1 MKSLN
6 RVLMAALCTSAMTV
20 PAYAQD
26 QGAEETVDDNVII
39 VTATRRAE
47 DVQDI
52 PIAVTAVSPVQL
64 EQQGVVNVQNIGSVS
79 PSFSTSNAQ
88 TASGTVVLRIRGVGT
103 TSNNI
108 GFESAVGIFVDGAYQ
123 SRPGVALGEFV
134 DVERVEVL
142 RGPQGTLFGRNTSAG
157 ALNITNKRPD
167 LDEFGGFVNATYGNF
182 DHISVQGAI
191 NAPIIEDTLAF
202 RLTGAYRQR
211 DGFVDIIDSNGGS
224 VGDSNDTEQYLIR
237 GQLGFESDSGIQA
250 RLIADYSKSTA
261 SCCAAIEVLQSGIET
276 AGLFAAVGLGP
287 RGGMAGPDVALT
299 PFDVTAAQRAV
310 DNRIATSDQRADPSN
325 DQWGITAEVEVPISD
340 SADVIYIG
348 SYREYRAEEAYDS
361 DFSGLDVFNVLPG
374 SDTAID
380 TMTHEL
386 RIQGEA
392 FGGALSWLVG
402 GYYSDEDITQST
414 NFGLGQDYDRLVG
427 ALLAAGT
434 GGASLNPASPLY
446 ASGETFLGATPLL
459 NLTGVDPST
468 VRTTNAYTQSSKSWS
483 IFTHNTLEITDGLK
497 LTVGLRYSDES
508 KDGSFTQPAITNA
521 VCPATLGQVGAGNV
535 NPLLTTSV
543 LGLGCFAF
551 VAPAIGTDAIAFPLP
566 RPFVSEFND
575 EELIYTGKVS
585 YEFADPVT
593 VYASFTH
600 GYKSGGF
607 NLDSTAAS
615 GGADPRFASEEVDAY
630 EVGLK
635 AKFLDDAVTLNVA
648 GFHEEFTNFQV
659 LEFTGAQFTT
669 FNVPSAKSTGVEIET
684 VIRPD
689 ENFTINGGLTYTDAR
704 YPSDC
709 AGTQTSPNVLS
720 LCGNSLTNAPKWV
733 GIMGATYDRDLGDSL
748 KFFVNG
754 QLRIESDRRT
764 STQAIVVPNAAAI
777 TAAGSVQAA
786 VDAAALN
793 PFDVQDGTIKINMRA
808 GIGDIDDA
816 WGIEAW
822 VTNLTN
828 EVTRG
833 VTFNTVLRSGSRST
847 FIQEP
852 RMYGLTLRGKF

>member
-1 MKSLN
+1 MRVLN
-6 RVLMAALCTSAMTV
+6 KVLMAAMCSTAMAT
-20 PAYAQD
+20 PAFAQD
-26 QGAEETVDDNVII
+26 QDGAENVDDNVII

-167 LDEFGGFVNATYGNF
+167 LNEFGGFVNATYGNF
-182 DHISVQGAI
+182 DHMSVQGAI

-202 RLTGAYRQR
+202 RLTGAYRKR
-211 DGFVDIIDSNGGS
+211 DGYVDVVNAAGTQIGKSNEID
-224 VGDSNDTEQYLIR
+224 QYLLR
-237 GQLGFESDSGIQA
+237 GQLGFETDGGVKG

-261 SCCAAIEVLQSGIET
+261 SCCAAVEVLRSPVELG
-276 AGLFAAVGLGP
+276 GLFAAVGLGA
-287 RGGMAGPDVALT
+287 RGGQAAPFASNT
-299 PFDVTAAQRAV
+299 PFDTVAAQRAV
-310 DNRIATSDQRADPSN
+310 DDRLATENFPSSNSN
-325 DQWGITAEVEVPISD
+325 DQWGVVAEVEFPISD

-348 SYREYRAEEAYDS
+348 SYREFRANESYDS
-361 DFSGLDVFNVLPG
+361 DFTGIDVFNVLPG
-374 SDTAID
+374 GGTAID

-386 RIQGEA
+386 RVQGDA
-392 FGGALSWLVG
+392 FDGALNWLVG
-402 GYYSDEDITQST
+402 AYYSDEDISQTVT
-414 NFGLGQDYDRLVG
+414 FGLGQDYGELVG
-427 ALLAAGT
+427 ALFFAPTAGAF
-434 GGASLNPASPLY
+434 GANPLTVL
-446 ASGETFLGATPLL
+446 SG
-459 NLTGVDPST
+459 GVDPSV
-468 VRTTNAYTQSSKSWS
+468 VRTTNAYAQSSKSWS
-483 IFTHNTLEITDGLK
+483 IFTHNTLEVAQGLK

-508 KDGSFTQPAITNA
+508 KDGSFTQPAINNPL
-521 VCPATLGQVGAGNV
+521 CPAILGSIGAGNV
-535 NPLLTTSV
+535 PGALVNNV
-543 LGLGCFAF
+543 FGLGCFAF
-551 VAPAIGTDAIAFPLP
+551 TAPAIGTDANPFPLP
-566 RPFVSEFND
+566 RPFVSEFSD

-593 VYASFTH
+593 IYASFTH

-615 GGADPRFASEEVDAY
+615 GGADPRFLSEEVDAY

-635 AKFLDDAVTLNVA
+635 AKFLDNAVTLNVA

-669 FNVPSAKSTGVEIET
+669 FNVPVAKSTGVEIET
-684 VIRPD
+684 LIRPS
-689 ENFTINGGLTYTDAR
+689 ENLTINGGLTYTDAR
-704 YPSDC
+704 YPGNC
-709 AGTQTSPNVLS
+709 AGTQVSPNVVN

-733 GIMGATYDRDLGDSL
+733 GIMGATYDRDIGDSM
-748 KFFVNG
+748 KFFING
-754 QLRIESDRRT
+754 QIRMESDRRT
-764 STQAIVVPNAAAI
+764 TTQASLVPTAAQIAAA
-777 TAAGSVQAA
+777 GGNVQAA
-786 VDAAALN
+786 AAGTALN
-793 PFDVQDGTIKINMRA
+793 PFDIQDGNIKINMRA
-808 GIGDIDDA
+808 GIADIDDA
-816 WGIEAW
+816 WGVEAW

-828 EVTRG
+828 EQTRG
-833 VTFNTVLRSGSRST
+833 VTFNTVLRSGSRSA
-847 FIQEP
+847 FVQEP

>member
-1 MKSLN
+1 MKSIN
-6 RVLMAALCTSAMTV
+6 KILMAALCTTAITT
-20 PAYAQD
+20 PAFAQD
-26 QGAEETVDDNVII
+26 AAQEVETFDDDVII

-167 LDEFGGFVNATYGNF
+167 LNDFGGFVNATYGNF
-182 DHISVQGAI
+182 DHMSIQGAI
-191 NAPIIEDTLAF
+191 NAPIVEDTLAF
-202 RLTGAYRQR
+202 RLTGAYRKR
-211 DGFVDIIDSNGGS
+211 DGYVTAIDGTGAEIGESNNT
-224 VGDSNDTEQYLIR
+224 DQYLIR
-237 GQLGFESDSGIQA
+237 GQLGFETEGGISG

-261 SCCAAIEVLQSGIET
+261 SCCAAVEVLQSPVET
-276 AGLFAAVGLGP
+276 AGLFAAVGLGA
-287 RGGMAGPDVALT
+287 RGGMAAPVVAVN
-299 PFDVTAAQRAV
+299 PFDTTTMQQAV
-310 DNRIATSDQRADPSN
+310 DNRIATESFESINSN
-325 DQWGITAEVEVPISD
+325 DQWGVTAEVEFPLGD
-340 SADVIYIG
+340 SADLIYIG
-348 SYREYRAEEAYDS
+348 SYREFRANESYDS
-361 DFSGLDVFNVLPG
+361 DFSGLDIFNVLPG
-374 SDTAID
+374 GGTAID

-386 RIQGEA
+386 RVQGEA
-392 FGGALSWLVG
+392 MGGALNWLVG
-402 GYYSDEDITQST
+402 GYYSDEDISQTV
-414 NFGLGQDYDRLVG
+414 NFGLGEDYGELVG
-427 ALLAAGT
+427 ALFFAPT
-434 GGASLNPASPLY
+434 GGAFGANPLTVL
-446 ASGETFLGATPLL
+446 SG
-459 NLTGVDPST
+459 GVDPSV
-468 VRTTNAYTQSSKSWS
+468 VRATNAYTQSSKSWS
-483 IFTHNTLEITDGLK
+483 IFTHNTLEVVDGLK
-497 LTVGLRYSDES
+497 FTVGLRYSDES
-508 KDGSFTQPAITNA
+508 KDGSFSQPAINNPL
-521 VCPATLGQVGAGNV
+521 CPAILGAIGAGGVPAPLISNV
-535 NPLLTTSV
+535 F
-543 LGLGCFAF
+543 GLGCFAF
-551 VAPAIGTDAIAFPLP
+551 TAPAIGTDANPFPLP
-566 RPFVSEFND
+566 RPFNSKFSD

-585 YEFADPVT
+585 YEFASPVT

-607 NLDSTAAS
+607 NLDSTAAA
-615 GGADPRFASEEVDAY
+615 GGADPRFLSEEVDAY

-635 AKFLDDAVTLNVA
+635 AKLIDNAVTLNIA

-669 FNVPSAKSTGVEIET
+669 FNVPVAKSTGVELET
-684 VIRPD
+684 VIRPS
-689 ENFTINGGLTYTDAR
+689 NNLTINGGLTYTDAR
-704 YPSDC
+704 YPDNC
-709 AGTQTSPNVLS
+709 AGTQTDVPNVVT

-733 GIMGATYDRDLGDSL
+733 GIMGATYDRDIGTNM
-748 KFFVNG
+748 KFFLNG
-754 QLRIESDRRT
+754 QIRMESDRRT
-764 STQAIVVPNAAAI
+764 STQARSVPSAAQIA
-777 TAAGSVQAA
+777 AAGSLQAA
-786 VDAAALN
+786 VDAAPLV
-793 PFDVQDGTIKINMRA
+793 PFDVQDGNIKINMRA

-828 EVTRG
+828 EHTRG
-833 VTFNTVLRSGSRST
+833 VTFNTVLRSGSRSA
-847 FIQEP
+847 FVQEP

>member
-1 MKSLN
+1 MKSIN
-6 RVLMAALCTSAMTV
+6 KILMAALCTTAITT
-20 PAYAQD
+20 PAFAQD
-26 QGAEETVDDNVII
+26 AAQEVETFDDNVII

-79 PSFSTSNAQ
+79 SSFSTSNAQ

-157 ALNITNKRPD
+157 ALNITNVRPD
-167 LDEFGGFVNATYGNF
+167 LNDFGGFVNATYGNF
-182 DHISVQGAI
+182 DHMSIQGAL
-191 NAPIIEDTLAF
+191 NAPIIEDTLAL
-202 RLTGAYRQR
+202 RVTGAYRKR
-211 DGFVDIIDSNGGS
+211 DGFVDIIDSAGNS
-224 VGDSNDTEQYLIR
+224 VGDSNNTDQYLLR
-237 GQLGFESDSGIQA
+237 GQLGFENDAGVQA
-250 RLIADYSKSTA
+250 RLIVDYSKSTA
-261 SCCAAIEVLQSGIET
+261 SCCAAIEVLQSGVET

-287 RGGMAGPDVALT
+287 RGGMSGTDVALSPNDT
-299 PFDVTAAQRAV
+299 GAMQRAL
-310 DNRIATSDQRADPSN
+310 DNRTATSDQRADPSN
-325 DQWGITAEVEVPISD
+325 DQWGITGEIEFPISD
-340 SADVIYIG
+340 SADLIYIG
-348 SYREYRAEEAYDS
+348 SYREFRAEESYDS

-374 SDTAID
+374 GGTEID

-386 RIQGEA
+386 RLQGEA
-392 FGGALSWLVG
+392 LGGALTWLVG
-402 GYYSDEDITQST
+402 GYYSEEDISQTV
-414 NFGLGQDYDRLVG
+414 NFGLGADYDRMIG

-434 GGASLNPASPLY
+434 GGATLNPASPI
-446 ASGETFLGATPLL
+446 FLGATPFQT
-459 NLTGVDPST
+459 LTGVDPAT

-483 IFTHNTLEITDGLK
+483 IFTHNTLEVADGLK
-497 LTVGLRYSDES
+497 FTVGLRYSDES
-508 KDGSFTQPAITNA
+508 KDGSFSQPATNNTL
-521 VCPATLGQVGAGNV
+521 CPATLGQIGAGNV
-535 NPLLTTSV
+535 PAPLIANIF
-543 LGLGCFAF
+543 GLGCFAF
-551 VAPAIGTDAIAFPLP
+551 VAPAIGTDAIPFPLP
-566 RPFVSEFND
+566 RPFNSTFND

-585 YEFADPVT
+585 YEFASPVT

-615 GGADPRFASEEVDAY
+615 GGADPRFLSEEVDAY

-635 AKFLDDAVTLNVA
+635 AKLIDNAVTLNIA

-669 FNVPSAKSTGVEIET
+669 FNVPLAKSTGVEIEA
-684 VIRPD
+684 VIRPSD
-689 ENFTINGGLTYTDAR
+689 NLTINSGVTYTNAR
-704 YPSDC
+704 YPDDC
-709 AGTQTSPNVLS
+709 AGTQTSNNVLS
-720 LCGNSLTNAPKWV
+720 LCGNSLTNAPEWV
-733 GIMGATYDRDLGDSL
+733 GIMGATYDRDIGDSL
-748 KFFVNG
+748 NFFVNG
-754 QLRIESDRRT
+754 QLRMESDRRT
-764 STQAIVVPNAAAI
+764 STQAFDPADLTTRTPV
-777 TAAGSVQAA
+777 
-786 VDAAALN
+786 
-793 PFDVQDGTIKINMRA
+793 PFDVQDGNVKINMRA
-808 GIGDIDDA
+808 GIGDIDGA

-828 EVTRG
+828 QITRG
-833 VTFNTVLRSGSRST
+833 VTFNTVLRSGSRSA

-852 RMYGLTLRGKF
+852 RMFGVTLRGKF